1 MLSLFA
7 FKVDNLLLTSCFSL
21 SNSIISSFKFSIF
34 SFRLSILFL
43 FTSFFSIKI
52 SSWFF
57 NLFIDSSF
65 SSFSLWILFKFSVLF
80 SKDLLILSSSSLFFL
95 ILFKDVSFCWFNKF
109 ISYSFLSITD
119 FIEFIYSVSFS
130 IDLSIS
136 SIWIVTSFE
145 FFSNDDFSLSIFSS
159 SLPKASY
166 WAFTSL
172 KSFSIFWISLI

>member
-1 MLSLFA
+1 MKKILKNHTYLAIIIGVMFSLISLISKSIFSFLWLMLSLFA

-52 SSWFF
+52 SSWSF

-109 ISYSFLSITD
+109 IS
-119 FIEFIYSVSFS
+119 
-130 IDLSIS
+130 S
-136 SIWIVTSFE
+136 S
-145 FFSNDDFSLSIFSS
+145 D
-159 SLPKASY
+159 KARLLQKKINVY
-166 WAFTSL
+166 M
-172 KSFSIFWISLI
+172 I